1 MTTKLRTTFRAFVL
15 AAMLGLS
22 GSGFAQNPRVVA
34 ASGHLVTVAVHVSF
48 HGLDLN
54 QPTDAQTFYNRVQNA
69 AKVVCTSGN
78 RLGLEPVDEY
88 KTCYENALASAIR
101 SVHVPL
107 LTQMYLEGHTL
118 KQAEAA
124 GIDLPPQLAAK

>member
-1 MTTKLRTTFRAFVL
+1 MNTKLNTTFRAFAL
-15 AAMLGLS
+15 AATLGLS
-22 GSGFAQNPRVVA
+22 TSGFALNPRVA
-34 ASGHLVTVAVHVSF
+34 TASEHFVTVAVHVSF

-54 QPTDAQTFYNRVQNA
+54 QPADAQTFYSRVQNA
-69 AKVVCTSGN
+69 AKVVCTSGHQL
-78 RLGLEPVDEY
+78 RLEPVDDY

-107 LTQMYLEGHTL
+107 LTQMYLETHTL
-118 KQAEAA
+118 RQAEAA